1 MCTKYTCACVC
12 KEAWWD
18 LGLTAFFFNIFFLP
32 KKKSKRCGR
41 KSLII
46 SNQKYKIWAHRPS
59 IKGTKP
65 LFIVIKTIIIITI
78 LVNTSQE
85 TRYNLNDPV
94 SFFVSRLWGRRPDRL
109 IINEVV
115 QIVYILEFKQTTD
128 GDEEFLEVKETEAN
142 EKHKSIIS
150 ALRETGQ
157 EWIFDRLTLWWATVD
172 WL

>member
-1 MCTKYTCACVC
+1 
-12 KEAWWD
+12 
-18 LGLTAFFFNIFFLP
+18 
-32 KKKSKRCGR
+32 
-41 KSLII
+41 
-46 SNQKYKIWAHRPS
+46 
-59 IKGTKP
+59 
-65 LFIVIKTIIIITI
+65 
-78 LVNTSQE
+78 
-85 TRYNLNDPV
+85 V

-157 EWIFDRLTLWWATVD
+157 EWIFDRLTLW
-172 WL
+172 